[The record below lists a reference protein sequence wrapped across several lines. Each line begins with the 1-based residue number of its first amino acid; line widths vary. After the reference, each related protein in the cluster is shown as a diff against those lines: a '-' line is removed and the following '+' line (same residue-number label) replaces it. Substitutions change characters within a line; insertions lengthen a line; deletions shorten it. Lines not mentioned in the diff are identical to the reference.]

1 MMVCP
6 GAQIGGGNVEKLLG
20 QGAKALV
27 RDSIAYSRRAGGRAG
42 RQETSQAT
50 NRAGN
55 QPIST
60 YIFFSFC
67 NFLKQFYAWTLT

>member
-6 GAQIGGGNVEKLLG
+6 GASGIGGGNYEKLLG

-27 RDSIAYSRRAGGRAG
+27 RDSIAQQAD
-42 RQETSQAT
+42 RQEGSREAGWQETNQAT

-60 YIFFSFC
+60 YIFF
-67 NFLKQFYAWTLT
+67 LLLQFS